1 MLTKRQRRK
10 YRTRNKII
18 SNNKLD
24 RSRVVVTRS
33 NKNIYAQLI
42 DVNGNVLKSCST
54 LSFEDKATGLEKAKK
69 VGMEFAKLCIESNIS
84 SAVFDKGQ
92 YIYGGRVK
100 ALAEGCREAGLK
112 L

>member
-1 MLTKRQRRK
+1 MLTNRQRRK

-24 RSRVVVTRS
+24 RPRVVVTRS
-33 NKNIYAQLI
+33 NKNLYAQLI
-42 DVNGNVLKSCST
+42 DVNGNVLKSFST
-54 LSFEDKATGLEKAKK
+54 LNFEDKCTGLEKAKK
-69 VGMEFAKLCIESNIS
+69 VGLEFAKLCIKDNIS
-84 SAVFDKGQ
+84 SAIFDKGQ

-100 ALAEGCREAGLK
+100 ALAEACREAGLK